1 MEFVTLS
8 SEKSVNLNI
17 TLKQIWNLL
26 LLWFSLT
33 SDVGRFAYAATGFG
47 LMAFK
52 YLVEAGLIYEYAGKI
67 FSPVDFVNPAFS
79 IRYQYLAPPA
89 PDWLAWVIF
98 AWSLPFLWIAVTMSV
113 RRAANAGVAPW
124 IGLLVFVPVV
134 NLILMLVLACL
145 PQRSQLMYDNLNK
158 TVPVINN
165 GIRSAL
171 LGMVVGFGICLIM
184 VGLSVYFL
192 SSYGASLFLGTPLLM
207 GAASASIYN
216 RPHRRTLKASIMV
229 GQLSILLGGFGL
241 LIFAFEGIICLVML
255 YPIAVIMGLLGSA
268 VVWTIAATSPQRS
281 VSSCLPL
288 IVLPLLVGAETVIH
302 KACEY
307 EVSSSI
313 EIDALPELVWPHV
326 IGFSEL
332 PSPPEWFFRLGIAY
346 PCRATIEGTGV
357 GAIRYCE
364 FSTGPFV
371 EPITV
376 WDAPRRLSFD
386 VVSQPAP
393 MHELSPYRH
402 VHPPHLDGYLRCKRG
417 EFRLIALPEG
427 RTRLEGSTWYEFD
440 IYPQNYWTLW
450 SDLLIHQI
458 HGRVLEHIRELAE
471 TRGSV
476 GRNESD

>member
-1 MEFVTLS
+1 MS
-8 SEKSVNLNI
+8 SEK
-17 TLKQIWNLL
+17 TFDFAFLL
-26 LLWFSLT
+26 RQLRDLFLLWFSLA

-52 YLVEAGLIYEYAGKI
+52 YLVEASLIYEWADKI
-67 FSPVDFVNPAFS
+67 YSPFDFINPAFA
-79 IRYQYLAPPA
+79 IRYRYLAPPA

-124 IGLLVFVPVV
+124 VGLLVFVPGI

-145 PQRSQLMYDNLNK
+145 PECSKLSFDNLNK
-158 TVPVINN
+158 TVPVINH

-171 LGMVVGFGICLIM
+171 LGMVAGFVICLAM
-184 VGLSVYFL
+184 MGLSVYLL

-207 GAASASIYN
+207 GAASAYIYN
-216 RPHRRTLKASIMV
+216 RPHRRSFFASIMV
-229 GQLSILLGGFGL
+229 AQLSILMGGFGL
-241 LIFAFEGIICLVML
+241 LIFAFEGILCLAML
-255 YPIAVIMGLLGSA
+255 YPIAVIMGVLGAA
-268 VVWTIAATSPQRS
+268 VGWTINAITPARS
-281 VSSCLPL
+281 ISSCLPL
-288 IVLPLLVGAETVIH
+288 IVLPLLVGAESVFH
-302 KACEY
+302 PSREY

-313 EIDALPELVWPHV
+313 EIDATPEAVWPHV

-332 PSPPEWFFRLGIAY
+332 PPPPEWFFRLGIAY
-346 PCRATIEGTGV
+346 PCRATIEGSGV

-376 WDAPRRLSFD
+376 WDEPRRLSFD
-386 VVSQPAP
+386 VASQPPP
-393 MHELSPYRH
+393 MHELSPYHH

-417 EFRLIALPEG
+417 EFRLIPLPGG

-440 IYPQNYWTLW
+440 IYPLDYWTLW
-450 SDLLIHQI
+450 SDMLIHRI
-458 HGRVLEHIRELAE
+458 HGRVLEHIRDLAE
-471 TRGSV
+471 KSRET
-476 GRNESD
+476 NHID